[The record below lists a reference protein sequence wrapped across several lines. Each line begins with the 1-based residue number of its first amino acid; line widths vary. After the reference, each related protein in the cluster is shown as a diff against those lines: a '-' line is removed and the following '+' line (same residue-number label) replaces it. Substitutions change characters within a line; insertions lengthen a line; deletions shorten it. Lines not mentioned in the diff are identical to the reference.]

1 LWMKLIAIGVLAT
14 SAQLLMTRA
23 YAHAPAAQVGPFSYG
38 IVVFAGLF
46 GWALWG
52 ELPDLLSLTGVLLVA
67 GAGILTIHLGGRLVA
82 PAAELPD
89 SAPR

>member
-1 LWMKLIAIGVLAT
+1 
-14 SAQLLMTRA
+14 MTRA

-67 GAGILTIHLGGRLVA
+67 GAGILTIRLGGRKVA
-82 PAAELPD
+82 PQAELPVGT
-89 SAPR
+89 PR